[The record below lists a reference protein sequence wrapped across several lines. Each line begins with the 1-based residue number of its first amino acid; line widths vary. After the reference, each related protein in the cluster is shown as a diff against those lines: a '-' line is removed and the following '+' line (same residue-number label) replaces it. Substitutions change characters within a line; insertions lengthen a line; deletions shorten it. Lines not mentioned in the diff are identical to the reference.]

1 MKIITITKVLKCRF
15 YLDDKETMKV
25 SPGKG
30 GFWEFGEFSKSDS
43 KMFNPWASDGLHMAP
58 FDREVSTVVVIS

>member
-1 MKIITITKVLKCRF
+1 
-15 YLDDKETMKV
+15 MKV

-30 GFWEFGEFSKSDS
+30 GFWELGEFSKSDS